1 MAGSG
6 NPPAVI
12 VQVIIGC
19 ITAKAGLWH
28 RGLASPVFFIPRIR
42 IIRKTWAKFTII
54 FDFFAKCLLK
64 PLYKWYIIP
73 KSMRLY
79 AYATK

>member
-19 ITAKAGLWH
+19 VTAKAGLWH
-28 RGLASPVFFIPRIR
+28 RELRLPVFFYN
-42 IIRKTWAKFTII
+42 
-54 FDFFAKCLLK
+54 FFLYFPVL
-64 PLYKWYIIP
+64 PLETEKELVYNSRVYVQRREP
-73 KSMRLY
+73 K
-79 AYATK
+79 

>member
-19 ITAKAGLWH
+19 VTAKAGLWH
-28 RGLASPVFFIPRIR
+28 RELRLPVFFVHSMENVYIFSDIFPIYPLKAGSKWF
-42 IIRKTWAKFTII
+42 IIGRSICKDAVTQ
-54 FDFFAKCLLK
+54 
-64 PLYKWYIIP
+64 
-73 KSMRLY
+73 MRGNDY
-79 AYATK
+79 Q

>member
-19 ITAKAGLWH
+19 VTAEAGLWH
-28 RGLASPVFFIPRIR
+28 RGRKSPVFFFILKFMHIGEIFRIFSD
-42 IIRKTWAKFTII
+42 KFPNYP
-54 FDFFAKCLLK
+54 LK
-64 PLYKWYIIP
+64 PPGKWFIIP
-73 KSMRLY
+73 ESMRFQTL
-79 AYATK
+79 T

>member
-19 ITAKAGLWH
+19 ATAKAGLWH
-28 RGLASPVFFIPRIR
+28 GELRLPVFFVQFGENNR
-42 IIRKTWAKFTII
+42 IISDIFTNYP
-54 FDFFAKCLLK
+54 LK
-64 PLYKWYIIP
+64 RRDKWVIIP
-73 KSMRLY
+73 GSMRT
-79 AYATK
+79 YATLPNERI

>member
-19 ITAKAGLWH
+19 VTAKAGLWH
-28 RGLASPVFFIPRIR
+28 RELRLPVF
-42 IIRKTWAKFTII
+42 
-54 FDFFAKCLLK
+54 
-64 PLYKWYIIP
+64 LYNENH
-73 KSMRLY
+73 SLY
-79 AYATK
+79 EWFKKAYGYE

>member
-19 ITAKAGLWH
+19 VTAKAGLWH
-28 RGLASPVFFIPRIR
+28 RELRLPVFFCHLQ
-42 IIRKTWAKFTII
+42 KLFTEINHN
-54 FDFFAKCLLK
+54 FTDY
-64 PLYKWYIIP
+64 PLNPVNRWYIIGGSIV
-73 KSMRLY
+73 KTDEYQS
-79 AYATK
+79 K